1 MLFPLAFNLLYP
13 VNVRDTSEVAIET
26 AAMDIFPTQDVLES
40 NFDFESIDP
49 PNPRL
54 VMLGYDSSQF
64 ALNAGTSLIIFIVHL
79 GLIGVY
85 FLLEPFRLWIC
96 KGQKWLHKL
105 QKKIRDA
112 MLWNGMLD
120 FLFGAQIEM
129 QLASIV

>member
-1 MLFPLAFNLLYP
+1 MKFGKNVFGAKSLFDIFIANSWQQTLGSFALMQLMLFPLAFNLLYP

-79 GLIGVY
+79 GLIGLY

-96 KGQKWLHKL
+96 KG
-105 QKKIRDA
+105 
-112 MLWNGMLD
+112 
-120 FLFGAQIEM
+120 
-129 QLASIV
+129 

>member
-1 MLFPLAFNLLYP
+1 MQLMLFPLAFNLLYP

-79 GLIGVY
+79 GLIGLY

-96 KGQKWLHKL
+96 KG
-105 QKKIRDA
+105 
-112 MLWNGMLD
+112 
-120 FLFGAQIEM
+120 
-129 QLASIV
+129 